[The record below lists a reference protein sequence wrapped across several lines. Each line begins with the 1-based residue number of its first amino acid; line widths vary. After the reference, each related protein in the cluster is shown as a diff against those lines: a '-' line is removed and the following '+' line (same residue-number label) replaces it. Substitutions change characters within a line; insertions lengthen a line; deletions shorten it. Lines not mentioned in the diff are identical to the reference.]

1 MKPPIANPVIPDDDL
16 ARLRNVSERL
26 LPFVRLLPDD
36 CRSLAMDVLTEI
48 LLGSIPYV
56 RYENGYEF
64 GYGAPYPGRPA
75 GIVYGSVCWVLYWA
89 HHPEDHERCRPADNA
104 YYIPFNLT
112 NANRELAVLES
123 LSKV

>member
-16 ARLRNVSERL
+16 ARLHTVAERF

-56 RYENGYEF
+56 KYSDSYEF
-64 GYGAPYPGRPA
+64 AYNMAGPVRDAGRVFSS
-75 GIVYGSVCWVLYWA
+75 ICWVLYWA
-89 HHPEDHERCRPADNA
+89 HHPEDHERCRPGDGS
-104 YYIPFNLT
+104 YYIPFNLS
-112 NANRELAVLES
+112 NANRELAALES
-123 LSKV
+123 LPKV